1 MIKKKIQTT
10 IIACFMLLAVLSI
23 IPTVQAGQFHI
34 IKGTLYVD
42 DTVMG
47 EGAQIKTTIL
57 TDTYTFD
64 TFDPDTNGYTF
75 YLGGFD
81 NDQYYGETVYLT
93 VLYNSIWY
101 IPTDNTSVILN
112 KNTNDAVENYIIDL
126 HITTTPEE
134 DTQPPSK
141 VTGLTVTDAKDGKL
155 DLSWSPAT
163 DNVAV
168 AYYNIYWNK
177 NSYTTPITTVTHTTT
192 TCQHTGLTNGQTY
205 CYKIS
210 AVDTSDNEGEQSN
223 SACGVPTASPTPNNP
238 PFTPSNPS
246 PVNTTTN
253 VNVNAVLSWT
263 GGDPDGD
270 PVTYDVYFGE
280 TSSPAKLASNQTATT
295 YDPGTMNKNTLY
307 YWKIV
312 SWDDKDATTSGPLWQ
327 FTTKANNAPDKPI
340 TPEPE
345 NNSIDVVLNPILS
358 IYVQDSDGESMTVT
372 FKDASDDS
380 IIGTAV
386 NVDSAS
392 RAAVTW
398 PGLSFNTTYNWYAV
412 ANDSEFETRSD
423 VFCFKTIKE
432 EDDDT
437 APVVFFETPQEGG
450 LYVFGNNIF
459 SGILKTP
466 LIIGSLKIV
475 VNATDKQSGISHVTL
490 SIKGKWKNITQNLTT
505 SPYTY
510 EWSSFGFKTYNIT
523 ATAYDNAGNSAST
536 SIIVRKFL

>member
-1 MIKKKIQTT
+1 MNIKTIKST
-10 IIACFMLLAVLSI
+10 IISI
-23 IPTVQAGQFHI
+23 IV
-34 IKGTLYVD
+34 L
-42 DTVMG
+42 
-47 EGAQIKTTIL
+47 L
-57 TDTYTFD
+57 TF
-64 TFDPDTNGYTF
+64 
-75 YLGGFD
+75 
-81 NDQYYGETVYLT
+81 
-93 VLYNSIWY
+93 
-101 IPTDNTSVILN
+101 
-112 KNTNDAVENYIIDL
+112 
-126 HITTTPEE
+126 ITTTVFVQADFYPHAVKGTAYIDGSIAEPGIEIEIHFYEDETFIGTENGTTFTYDGEFNFNIGFKGHEGEKGYFRINDQAPEE
-134 DTQPPSK
+134 EPEPYVEINNDDTYYYIGQLNFSSFADDLIPPSK

-168 AYYNIYWNK
+168 AFYNIYWNQ
-177 NSYTTPITTVTHTTT
+177 NSYTTPITTVTHPTTT
-192 TCQHTGLTNGQTY
+192 YQHTGLTNGQEY

-210 AVDTSDNEGEQSN
+210 AVDTSDNQGEKSDA
-223 SACGVPTASPTPNNP
+223 ACGIPTASPTPNDP
-238 PFTPSNPS
+238 PYTPSSPS
-246 PVNTTTN
+246 PINTATS

-263 GGDPDGD
+263 GGDPNGD
-270 PVTYDVYFGE
+270 TVTYDVYFGKS
-280 TSSPAKLASNQTATT
+280 TNPAKLNSNQTAAT
-295 YDPGTMNKNTLY
+295 YNPGTMDKNTLY
-307 YWKIV
+307 YWRIV
-312 SWDDKDATTSGPLWQ
+312 AWDDKDATTEGPLWQ

-345 NNSIDVVLNPILS
+345 NNSIDVVLNPVLS
-358 IYVQDSDGESMTVT
+358 IYVLDTDGDSMTVT

-386 NVDSAS
+386 NVDSAT

-412 ANDSEFETRSD
+412 ADDGELETQSD
-423 VFCFKTIKE
+423 VYCFKTIKE

-450 LYVFGNNIF
+450 LYLFGNNIF

-466 LIIGSLKIV
+466 LIIGNLNII
-475 VNATDKQSGISHVTL
+475 VNATDNQSGISHVTL
-490 SIKGKWKNITQNLTT
+490 SIKGKWQNITQNLTT

-536 SIIVRKFL
+536 SILVKKFL